1 MSNPNQFIFGSKI
14 LTDST
19 PREGGRDYWRALFY
33 FNLYRMLLA
42 VFLVTASLT
51 SFSFGNLG
59 SRHPE
64 QFFIT
69 SLIYACL
76 SLLFA
81 FFINKGWPRYIT
93 QCRIQILIDI
103 ITIIILYH
111 SSTGR
116 GAGLEILLFITV
128 SATGILLGGRASI
141 ITASLATILLILE
154 HFYVIVTG
162 QRSLGGFTTL
172 GFIGGGL
179 FVTAFIIYYLSLR
192 LRKTEIEIAQQNQRL
207 EKLAH
212 INQLTVEHLHSG
224 VIVVDQLS
232 MVILINKSGKELL
245 GIPESLQL
253 PVPLANL
260 LSDINIDLI
269 TLKKITDEKETK
281 IDLPSGKRLLA
292 RYQPLGNTYKNEY
305 IILFDDY
312 SQIEEEKRNEKFI
325 AMGRLSASIAHE
337 IRNPL
342 GAISHAGQ
350 LLAESPYENKNDAR
364 LVDIIENQSK
374 RINQIIKTI
383 LELGQRNEQNFEKI
397 PVHNWLNK
405 IIKTFIAENGL
416 SDSSILLSTSKSIDI
431 AAISA
436 CGDPDQ
442 LQQVIFNL
450 LSNSLDYANTSTV
463 PFIMINID
471 VNTTDA
477 TTTISLS
484 DNGPGIKDSIQDK
497 IFEPFFTTSS
507 TGNGLGLYIA
517 RKICLSNDGY
527 LDYIKKDDGSGYF
540 ILTLA
545 NSRSCQKISDEH

>member
-42 VFLVTASLT
+42 VFLVTASFT

-103 ITIIILYH
+103 VIIIILYH

-141 ITASLATILLILE
+141 IAASLATILLILE
-154 HFYVIVTG
+154 HFYVIVTS

-179 FVTAFIIYYLSLR
+179 FVTAFIIYFLSLR

-232 MVILINKSGKELL
+232 MVILINKSSKELL

-397 PVHNWLNK
+397 PVHNWQNK

-416 SDSSILLSTSKSIDI
+416 PDSSILLSTSESIDI

-484 DNGPGIKDSIQDK
+484 DNGPSIKDSIQDK

-507 TGNGLGLYIA
+507 NGNGLGLYIA

>member
-1 MSNPNQFIFGSKI
+1 MTTPFKTKFGSQI
-14 LTDST
+14 LSDST
-19 PREGGRDYWRALFY
+19 PQEGGSSYWRALFY

-42 VFLVTASLT
+42 VFLITASLT

-93 QCRIQILIDI
+93 QCRIQILVDI
-103 ITIIILYH
+103 VVIIILYH

-128 SATGILLGGRASI
+128 SATGILLGGRASL
-141 ITASLATILLILE
+141 ITASLASILLILE
-154 HFYVIVTG
+154 HFYVIATN

-179 FVTAFIIYYLSLR
+179 FITAFIIYYLSLR
-192 LRKTEIEIAQQNQRL
+192 LRKTERQISQQNQRL
-207 EKLAH
+207 EKLTH
-212 INQLTVEHLHSG
+212 INQLIVENLHSG

-232 MVILINKSGKELL
+232 MVILINKSSIELL
-245 GIPESLQL
+245 GIPESIQL
-253 PVPLANL
+253 PTPLGNL

-269 TLKKITDEKETK
+269 TLRKITDEKESK
-281 IDLPSGKRLLA
+281 IDLPSGKKLLA
-292 RYQPLGNTYKNEY
+292 RYQPLGNTYENEY

-350 LLAESPYENKNDAR
+350 LLAESPSLNKDDTR
-364 LVDIIENQSK
+364 LVDIIEHQSK
-374 RINQIIKTI
+374 RIYQIIKTI
-383 LELGQRNEQNFEKI
+383 LELGQRNEQNIEKI
-397 PVHNWLNK
+397 HVHSWLKK
-405 IIKTFIAENGL
+405 IINTFIRYN
-416 SDSSILLSTSKSIDI
+416 
-431 AAISA
+431 
-436 CGDPDQ
+436 
-442 LQQVIFNL
+442 
-450 LSNSLDYANTSTV
+450 
-463 PFIMINID
+463 
-471 VNTTDA
+471 
-477 TTTISLS
+477 
-484 DNGPGIKDSIQDK
+484 
-497 IFEPFFTTSS
+497 
-507 TGNGLGLYIA
+507 
-517 RKICLSNDGY
+517 
-527 LDYIKKDDGSGYF
+527 
-540 ILTLA
+540 
-545 NSRSCQKISDEH
+545 

>member
-1 MSNPNQFIFGSKI
+1 MITPFKTKFGSQI
-14 LTDST
+14 LSDST
-19 PREGGRDYWRALFY
+19 PHEGGSSYWRALFY

-42 VFLVTASLT
+42 VFFVTASLT
-51 SFSFGNLG
+51 SFSVGSLG

-69 SLIYACL
+69 SVTYACL

-81 FFINKGWPRYIT
+81 FFINKGWPKYIT
-93 QCRIQILIDI
+93 QCRIQILVDLVV
-103 ITIIILYH
+103 IIILYH

-116 GAGLEILLFITV
+116 GAGLEILLFIVV
-128 SATGILLGGRASI
+128 SAAGILLGGRASL

-154 HFYVIVTG
+154 HIYVIATN

-192 LRKTEIEIAQQNQRL
+192 LRKTEIEVAQQSQSI

-212 INQLTVEHLHSG
+212 INQLIVEHLHSG
-224 VIVVDQLS
+224 VIVVDHLS
-232 MVILINKSGKELL
+232 MVILVNKSSQELL
-245 GIPESLQL
+245 GIPQSLQL
-253 PVPLANL
+253 PIPLGSL

-269 TLKKITDEKETK
+269 TLNRITNEKESK
-281 IDLPSGKRLLA
+281 IDLPSGKKLLA

-350 LLAESPYENKNDAR
+350 LLAESPSVNKDDAR
-364 LVDIIENQSK
+364 LVDIIENQSR

-383 LELGQRNEQNFEKI
+383 LELGQRNEQNFEKMA
-397 PVHNWLNK
+397 VHSWLEK
-405 IIKTFIAENGL
+405 IIKTFLRDNRL
-416 SDSSILLSTSKSIDI
+416 TDDSILLNANVSMDI

-442 LQQVIFNL
+442 LQQVILNL
-450 LSNSLDYANTSTV
+450 LSNSLHYANTSSL
-463 PFIMINID
+463 PFIIIGIEEK
-471 VNTTDA
+471 TPE
-477 TTTISLS
+477 TTTISIS
-484 DNGPGIKDSIQDK
+484 DNGPGIKNDIRDK

-527 LDYIKKDDGSGYF
+527 LDYINNDDGSGYF
-540 ILTLA
+540 MLTLA
-545 NSRSCQKISDEH
+545 NKRSCQEISSEH

>member
-1 MSNPNQFIFGSKI
+1 MSNPNQFFFGSQI

-19 PREGGRDYWRALFY
+19 PREGGKDYWRALFY

-103 ITIIILYH
+103 VIIIILYH

-141 ITASLATILLILE
+141 IAASLATILLILE
-154 HFYVIVTG
+154 HFYVIVTS

-232 MVILINKSGKELL
+232 MVILINKSSKELL

-269 TLKKITDEKETK
+269 TLRKITDEKETK

-397 PVHNWLNK
+397 HVHSWLNK
-405 IIKTFIAENGL
+405 IIKTFLAENGL
-416 SDSSILLSTSKSIDI
+416 SDSSILLSTSESIDI

-442 LQQVIFNL
+442 LQQVILNL

-471 VNTTDA
+471 ENTTDA

-484 DNGPGIKDSIQDK
+484 DNGSGIKDSIQDK

>member
-1 MSNPNQFIFGSKI
+1 MINPFKTKFGSQI
-14 LTDST
+14 LSDTT
-19 PREGGRDYWRALFY
+19 PQEGGSSYWRALFY
-33 FNLYRMLLA
+33 YNLYRMLLA

-51 SFSFGNLG
+51 SLSFGSLG
-59 SRHPE
+59 SRLPE
-64 QFFIT
+64 QFFFT
-69 SLIYACL
+69 SLTYACL

-93 QCRIQILIDI
+93 QCRIQILVDI
-103 ITIIILYH
+103 VVIIILYH

-128 SATGILLGGRASI
+128 SATGILLGGRASL
-141 ITASLATILLILE
+141 ITASLASILLILE
-154 HFYVIVTG
+154 HFYVIASN

-172 GFIGGGL
+172 GFIGVGL
-179 FVTAFIIYYLSLR
+179 FITAFIIYYLSLR

-207 EKLAH
+207 EKLTH
-212 INQLTVEHLHSG
+212 INQLIVEHLHSG

-232 MVILINKSGKELL
+232 MVILINKSSIELL

-253 PVPLANL
+253 PVPLGNL

-269 TLKKITDEKETK
+269 TLRKITDEKESK
-281 IDLPSGKRLLA
+281 IDLPSGKKLLA

-350 LLAESPYENKNDAR
+350 LLAESPLVNKDDAR
-364 LVDIIENQSK
+364 LVAIIEHQSK
-374 RINQIIKTI
+374 RIDQIIKTI
-383 LELGQRNEQNFEKI
+383 LELGQRNGQNFEKI
-397 PVHNWLNK
+397 PVHSWLKK
-405 IIKTFIAENGL
+405 IIKTFIRDNGL
-416 SDSSILLSTSKSIDI
+416 SGSSILLNANESIDV
-431 AAISA
+431 ASISA

-442 LQQVIFNL
+442 LQQVILNL
-450 LSNSLDYANTSTV
+450 LSNSLHYANTSTV

-471 VNTTDA
+471 ENPPDG
-477 TTTISLS
+477 TTTISIS
-484 DNGPGIKDSIQDK
+484 DNGPGIKNDIQDK

-527 LDYIKKDDGSGYF
+527 LDYINNNDDNGCF
-540 ILTLA
+540 MLTLA
-545 NSRSCQKISDEH
+545 NNRSCQKISGNH